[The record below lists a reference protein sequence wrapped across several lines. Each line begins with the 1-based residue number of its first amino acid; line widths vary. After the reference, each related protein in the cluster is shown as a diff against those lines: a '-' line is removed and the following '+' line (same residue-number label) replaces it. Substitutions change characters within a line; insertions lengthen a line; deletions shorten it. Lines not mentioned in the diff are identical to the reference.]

1 MTYGIVG
8 SACQT
13 LLFISIRNT
22 LNNIY
27 KYVERE
33 KSMITLIIHKLV
45 RSFWVSTRDLFP
57 VDFDEVFDY

>member
-8 SACQT
+8 SACLT